1 MDFDTGS
8 TSSVSVLFD
17 RSGKDLQESSNIL
30 NESCNKGGSND
41 SAKVAFCFRFLG
53 DGLGDEPIP
62 NKDSLGLRLRDGV
75 VELLLVEQGL
85 GKGSS
90 RRLDLDICRFGD
102 KSSSSSSFS
111 VKEEVSLHGILLL
124 LLLDI
129 LLRPGLELVH
139 GSSKIEG
146 KVAFRLSLFVE
157 TGVASNKAAMRLLG
171 VLGVKHFG
179 DSSVQ
184 LNEAGLED
192 SIGRSR

>member
-41 SAKVAFCFRFLG
+41 SAKVAFCFRLLG

-75 VELLLVEQGL
+75 VELLWVEQGL

-90 RRLDLDICRFGD
+90 RRLGLDICRFGD
-102 KSSSSSSFS
+102 KSSSSSSVS

-124 LLLDI
+124 LGI
-129 LLRPGLELVH
+129 LFRPGLELVH
-139 GSSKIEG
+139 ESSKIEG
-146 KVAFRLSLFVE
+146 KVALRLSLFVE

-171 VLGVKHFG
+171 VLGVRHFG

-184 LNEAGLED
+184 LNEIGLED